1 MRYFIGVDLG
11 TSSVKSLLM
20 DENGQTLGIASR
32 EYDIIKQNSSWA
44 EQKINFLW
52 RKTSETLS
60 ELASKFNSLKNSITA
75 MSFSGQMHGLIAL
88 DKNFTPVRNA
98 IIWADQRSRDSINY
112 IERTAPDY
120 REKIFNSISTGF
132 LAASLIWIR
141 DNEPENYEKIKYVM
155 LPKDYI
161 RFKICGEIGT
171 EISDAS
177 GTGLFDVIKHE
188 WAYDV
193 IAKLN
198 LDPKIFVPCKNSSD
212 LAGKLNKV
220 CARLTGL
227 PEGISIIYGGGD
239 TLVQAIGN
247 GARENILISNIGTAS
262 QLLCAIHK
270 PMHDKDFRTNTF
282 CHVIQNQWLLMGAN
296 LTGGAALKWLKKVL
310 GIKDYETMTNL
321 ALESEPG
328 AKDLLFLPYL
338 NGERTPYNDPQARA
352 IFFGLNMN
360 HGQKEFIRAAM
371 EGIIFAQRET
381 LEIFRGMGLNFSQVI
396 VSGGGAKSAA
406 FREIIANVL
415 KCIVITNK
423 ISEQGCIGAAILA
436 AVGSGTFRTIYEACD
451 KIIKFGDSIA
461 IPDPKKMSLYD
472 EIFARFQ
479 KIYPANKNLFPRVP
493 VVGQ

>member
-44 EQKINFLW
+44 EQNINSLW
-52 RKTSETLS
+52 EKTSETLS
-60 ELASKFNSLKNSITA
+60 ELAGKFNSLKNSIIA
-75 MSFSGQMHGLIAL
+75 ISFSGQMHGLIAL
-88 DKNFTPVRNA
+88 DKNFIPVRNA
-98 IIWADQRSRDSINY
+98 IIWADQRSGQAINY

-132 LAASLIWIR
+132 LAASLVWLR
-141 DNEPENYEKIKYVM
+141 ENEPENFEKINYVM

-188 WAYDV
+188 WAYDI

-198 LDPKIFVPCKNSSD
+198 LDAKIFVPCKNSHD
-212 LAGKLNKV
+212 LAGKLNHE
-220 CARLTGL
+220 CAQLTEL

-247 GARENILISNIGTAS
+247 GLRENILISNIGTAS
-262 QLLCAIHK
+262 QLLCAINQ
-270 PMHDKDFRTNTF
+270 PLHDKNFRTNTF
-282 CHVIQNQWLLMGAN
+282 CHAVPNQWLLMGAN
-296 LTGGAALKWLKKVL
+296 LTGGVALKWLKKVL
-310 GIKDYETMTNL
+310 AIQDYETMTKL

-360 HGQKEFIRAAM
+360 HGQKEFIRATM
-371 EGIIFAQRET
+371 EGVIFAQRET
-381 LEIFRGMGLNFSQVI
+381 LEIFAGMGLKFSCVI
-396 VSGGGAKSAA
+396 SSGGGAKSPA

-415 KCIVITNK
+415 KCKVITNK
-423 ISEQGCIGAAILA
+423 ISEQSCIGAAILA
-436 AVGSGTFRTIYEACD
+436 AVGTGTFNNINEACES
-451 KIIKFGDSIA
+451 IIKFDDSVTL
-461 IPDPKKMSLYD
+461 PDPEKMSLYD
-472 EIFARFQ
+472 EIFARFR

-493 VVGQ
+493 VITQ